1 MSTFYNAK
9 FFNSLPID
17 KFLDLFKLKEIKD
30 DKTKKKCDRKIAIY
44 FGKDIKT
51 LWEKEKM
58 LVTSIFFFSYN
69 VFKRLLFQGA

>member
-30 DKTKKKCDRKIAIY
+30 DKTKKKNV
-44 FGKDIKT
+44 T
-51 LWEKEKM
+51 EKFQFM
-58 LVTSIFFFSYN
+58 LGRI
-69 VFKRLLFQGA
+69 